1 MIFRKKK
8 KNVEEEILDALDCL
22 TVEHAKASI
31 NKDRIA
37 ESTYYLNKINIVT
50 QEHANLLE
58 EPIGSSIPV
67 IVVVAHGKELVD
79 RLVALLNEKTEPEN
93 EPPEVIQ

>member
-1 MIFRKKK
+1 VIFRKKK
-8 KNVEEEILDALDCL
+8 KSIEEKISDALDCL
-22 TVEHAKASI
+22 TIEHVKASV
-31 NKDRIA
+31 NNNRIA
-37 ESTYYLNKINIVT
+37 ESTYFLNRISIVT

-58 EPIGSSIPV
+58 EPVGSSIPM

-79 RLVALLNEKTEPEN
+79 RLVALLNEETDTEN